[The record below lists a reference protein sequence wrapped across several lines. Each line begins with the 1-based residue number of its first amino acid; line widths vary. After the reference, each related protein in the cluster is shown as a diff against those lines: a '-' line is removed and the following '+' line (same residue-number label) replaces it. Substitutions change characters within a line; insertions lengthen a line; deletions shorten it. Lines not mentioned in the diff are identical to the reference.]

1 MAKTVF
7 RLQLMDDATGKLLTG
22 SGGGFIITTAG
33 SPLKLSLQNPDSNYA
48 ALANPITPTYG
59 RLSFA
64 VDSKTPVE
72 ITVDIFGFTGDG
84 RFVAAR
90 GVAPGDS
97 EIWVRGGFG
106 SNLAIIPAHIT
117 DYPAATETDTG
128 LNWPTGAIID
138 PFPWVNVTVA
148 DSTETLDVGFLNSES
163 SGDAD
168 GLIAAIS
175 VGTVGR
181 VVAKLLATA
190 TVGALLR
197 EAVVDSG
204 GTNTSPTRIPYV
216 VGSTNVSI
224 SMTTTTGSDTFQGY
238 VCIPFWPPAP
248 A

>member
-7 RLQLMDDATGKLLTG
+7 TLQLMDALTGKLLTRV
-22 SGGGFIITTAG
+22 GGQFIITTAG

-48 ALANPITPTYG
+48 VLANPITPTYG
-59 RLSFA
+59 RLRFA
-64 VDSKTPVE
+64 VDAKSPVE
-72 ITVDIFGFTGDG
+72 IAVDIFGFAGDG
-84 RFVAAR
+84 RFVVAR
-90 GVAPGDS
+90 GITAGDS
-97 EIWVRGGFG
+97 EILVTSGFG
-106 SNLAIIPAHIT
+106 QNLAIIPAHIT
-117 DYPAATETDTG
+117 DYPAASETDTG
-128 LNWPTGAIID
+128 LDWVTGTIID

-175 VGTVGR
+175 VGTATR
-181 VVAKLLATA
+181 VVTKLLATA
-190 TVGALLR
+190 TLGALLR

-204 GTNTSPTRIPYV
+204 GTNTSPTRIPLV
-216 VGSTNVSI
+216 VGSTNKSI
-224 SMTTTTGSDTFQGY
+224 SMTTTTGSDTFEGY